1 MTTALAFL
9 FVALGITL
17 DAIHNYIRRECE
29 GRAYNKGYKQA
40 QKEENIRVTTVQKT
54 EQRMK
59 DREYEMMWRE
69 ATQAPMQ
76 TQQTQQPEGE
86 HRESLIPDEFWTE
99 LQTNGR
105 AVTRIQ
111 K

>member
-40 QKEENIRVTTVQKT
+40 QKEENIRVTTAQKT

-69 ATQAPMQ
+69 ATQAQ
-76 TQQTQQPEGE
+76 VQEHQPEGE